1 MSIYSKNNRY
11 SSGFYV
17 YCYIRDDGTP
27 YYIGKGQKKRAWDKN
42 YHPIPKN
49 KKNII
54 ILESNLTEI
63 GALALERR
71 LIRWWGR
78 KDNKTGILINHTD
91 GGEGFVGYKQSKKHK
106 DKLSNSAIK
115 RWNDSEFRKN
125 NLKKWEL
132 ISPNNEILVV
142 QNLYKFCLE
151 NSLDQGLMSAVS
163 KGKRKHHKGWKVK
176 QI

>member
-1 MSIYSKNNRY
+1 MSIYSKNINY
-11 SSGFYV
+11 PTGFYV
-17 YCYIRDDGTP
+17 YCYLRNDGTP
-27 YYIGKGQKKRAWDKN
+27 YYIGKGQKKRAWNKK

-49 KKNII
+49 KNNIV

-71 LIRWWGR
+71 MIRWWGR
-78 KDNKTGILINHTD
+78 KDTKTGILINHTD
-91 GGEGFVGYKQSKKHK
+91 GGEGFTGYKQSKQHK
-106 DKLSNSAIK
+106 EKLSNQATK
-115 RWNDSEFRKN
+115 RWNDQNFRTK

-132 ISPNNEILVV
+132 ISPNNKLIVI

-151 NSLDQGLMSAVS
+151 NNLDQGLMSAVS
-163 KGKRKHHKGWKVK
+163 RGKRSHHKGWKVK